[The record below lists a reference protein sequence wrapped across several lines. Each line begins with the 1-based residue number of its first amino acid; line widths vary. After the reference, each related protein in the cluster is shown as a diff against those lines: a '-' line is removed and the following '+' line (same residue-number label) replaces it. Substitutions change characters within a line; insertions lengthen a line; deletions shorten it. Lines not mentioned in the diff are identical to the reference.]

1 MNRFSQSLPRAAGAL
16 VLALGLL
23 PNLARAQGTPPP
35 NQGAEFNNAPAGEES
50 KGDPLYGYVG
60 TAFLAFG
67 AMFVVCKSA
76 RR

>member
-1 MNRFSQSLPRAAGAL
+1 MNRLARLIARMAGAL
-16 VLALGLL
+16 ALVAALA
-23 PNLARAQGTPPP
+23 PAAARAQGTPPP
-35 NQGAEFNNAPAGEES
+35 NQGAEFNNEAPAEEA
-50 KGDPLYGYVG
+50 KGDPLYAYVG

>member
-1 MNRFSQSLPRAAGAL
+1 MNRLSHTFARAAWAL
-16 VLALGLL
+16 ALALGFL
-23 PNLARAQGTPPP
+23 PALARAQGTPPP
-35 NQGAEFNNAPAGEES
+35 NQGAEFNQEAPAEEA